1 MIFLIVIDEAHTEVT
16 WQGFRQAFLGFAEV
30 PSCLQ
35 NIFGRER
42 PPPLMLEPN
51 LLRQVQLHLLQISTL
66 VT

>member
-1 MIFLIVIDEAHTEVT
+1 MIFLIVIDEAHTAVT
-16 WQGFRQAFLGFAEV
+16 WQGFRQAFAEV
-30 PSCLQ
+30 PSCVQ